1 MIYFLTLETLFDFL
15 EEVTYQNE
23 HNMLL
28 NFPRYL
34 SILLL
39 QIRKTDNNV
48 LDIDAIHN
56 LKLGNKV
63 NAFYIYNF

>member
-1 MIYFLTLETLFDFL
+1 MIYFLTLETLFDFRQ
-15 EEVTYQNE
+15 EVTY
-23 HNMLL
+23 HT
-28 NFPRYL
+28 
-34 SILLL
+34 S
-39 QIRKTDNNV
+39 KTDNNV